1 MLAPIV
7 GTQNGDPGSLEI
19 LFLLQEV
26 LMAPTTLLIGCA
38 VLVALLAAYV
48 PLIYIRKTNKV
59 LKVLQQIEINTRK

>member
-1 MLAPIV
+1 MLAPIR
-7 GTQNGDPGSLEI
+7 GIKNGNPGSLES
-19 LFLLQEV
+19 LFLLQEDFMSPIGLV
-26 LMAPTTLLIGCA
+26 IGCA